1 MPALSRLA
9 ALHRSLSPGADS
21 SGSPPH
27 PTLGSGGSAVAP
39 AGASAAG
46 ERGWDLSDEELYL
59 LDTMGFLRVRNVLD
73 KPTISEALDA
83 AMRGSTSGAFDSCLR
98 RGRGEN
104 PGGDFYDNAMLHDK
118 VLERVSC
125 AAATPSCSQAS
136 LLPPSLRPR
145 PPRASG

>member
-1 MPALSRLA
+1 MPALCRLA
-9 ALHRSLSPGADS
+9 ALHRSLSPDP

-27 PTLGSGGSAVAP
+27 PTLGGGGSAVAP

-125 AAATPSCSQAS
+125 AAIPSAALVPTP
-136 LLPPSLRPR
+136 PPPP
-145 PPRASG
+145 PPRKTS